1 MNPRSKKT
9 FAVLNQMVAD
19 GVVENYA
26 VAGAVGAIFYVEA
39 FSTKDLDVLVQTPED
54 RLIIEL
60 PGWRYLQSLG
70 YTEVEHEGIVVEGWP
85 VQFLPATTP
94 LEHEAYIKAQLI
106 DVEGVPVRVA
116 RPEHLVAI
124 MVKVGRQKDIARI
137 AMFLSQDAVEMS
149 ALEDVI
155 SRHGLSEK
163 WLEYK
168 RQLSK

>member
-1 MNPRSKKT
+1 
-9 FAVLNQMVAD
+9 MVTD

-39 FSTKDLDVLVQTPED
+39 FSTKDLDVLVPMSEGRIVIEFPEF
-54 RLIIEL
+54 E
-60 PGWRYLQSLG
+60 YLKRRG
-70 YTEVEHEGIVVEGWP
+70 YTEFENEGIVVEGWP
-85 VQFLPATTP
+85 VQFLSATTP
-94 LEHEAYIKAQLI
+94 LEHEAYMKAQVI

-137 AMFLSQDAVEMS
+137 AMFLSQDAVQMS
-149 ALEDVI
+149 AVEDVI

>member
-1 MNPRSKKT
+1 
-9 FAVLNQMVAD
+9 MVAD

>member
-1 MNPRSKKT
+1 MNPQTRQT
-9 FAVLNQMVAD
+9 FTVINEMVAD

-39 FSTKDLDVLVQTPED
+39 FSTKDLDVLVPRSEG
-54 RLIIEL
+54 RIVMEL
-60 PGWRYLQSLG
+60 PEFEYLKRRG
-70 YTEVEHEGIVVEGWP
+70 YTEFENEGIVEEGWP

-94 LEHEAYIKAQLI
+94 LEHEAYMKAQVI

-116 RPEHLVAI
+116 RPEHLVAM
-124 MVKVGRQKDIARI
+124 MVKVGREKDIARI

-149 ALEDVI
+149 AVEDVI